1 MYEKFLKSWG
11 QTFPQPNQ
19 SKLGILLMNTVI
31 IITQPLVHVTDEI
44 FPIFMLEFE
53 VKTTIRISAFQ
64 VVFGFNGDVWKDEL

>member
-1 MYEKFLKSWG
+1 
-11 QTFPQPNQ
+11 
-19 SKLGILLMNTVI
+19 MNTVI